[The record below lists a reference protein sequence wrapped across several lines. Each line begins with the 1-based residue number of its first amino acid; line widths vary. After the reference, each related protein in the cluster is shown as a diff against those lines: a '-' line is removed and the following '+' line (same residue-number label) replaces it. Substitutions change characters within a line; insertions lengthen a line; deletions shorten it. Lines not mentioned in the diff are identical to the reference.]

1 MEVYGATIV
10 DRFKEREED
19 VKVHIM
25 KAMKSLLE
33 TSLET
38 KIETIASELRS
49 QSSLIKKRSYS
60 SGITNLSDNIVKAN
74 MAVLKKDPN
83 TKVRAAVIGNLQAL
97 TKSS

>member
-1 MEVYGATIV
+1 MNEYGALIV

-25 KAMKSLLE
+25 RAMKSLLE

-38 KIETIASELRS
+38 KIETITSELRS
-49 QSSLIKKRSYS
+49 QSSLLKKRSFS
-60 SGITNLSDNIVKAN
+60 TGVGNLSSDIVKAN

-83 TKVRAAVIGNLQAL
+83 TKVRAAVFGNL
-97 TKSS
+97 